1 MPQIILDHCKFV
13 LQLCYK
19 ETLLNTLNIKNP
31 INDLLSNFSDIEKFL
46 QINNSER
53 FKLLFFNMKKIHHIL
68 YFSEELIKLNNIGE
82 NINLNNLFYLNLLI
96 MDDLSIINYIYSLN
110 DIKVINNINNTNN
123 NILKKLIISKI
134 IINLIYNYKG
144 IYSSDEETD
153 KEELKKIENFNISL
167 IKDNKD
173 ILKEFD
179 IDLNEFEKIST
190 KIDQI
195 YSLIII
201 SLLKNRKFED
211 FEYSYG
217 IIRQLELDSIIITKY
232 MFDELYN
239 ILSKDES
246 YINDYKIRTI
256 DDLFS
261 INKLNF
267 YFILLK
273 YIFKNPF
280 FIYNIPFLLETRKIL
295 IDIINNKLNL
305 LLPFKIN
312 DVDTIKKNEFLFKFI
327 LDSLYYYKIQSY
339 FKLNEIFLYY
349 KEFCYESKKEDIKI
363 IEKMIKNNR
372 IEANI
377 NIENY
382 LKDFDIAKNI
392 NIRKPIIK
400 YLNNLKI
407 KNKNIQEAE
416 EELKK
421 SIETW
426 KSIEKMINEKKL
438 KKIKKDLK
446 IYLKNYFSD
455 INNKKILIKIFRK
468 EIYDYFKNNIKI
480 NNQNNNIEIENKN
493 YKEEINE
500 EKNIEKHLKIERS
513 KSKDNQSTRKES
525 KFIINLIQ
533 VNLKYR

>member
-1 MPQIILDHCKFV
+1 MPQKFLNHCKFM

-19 ETLLNTLNIKNP
+19 ETLSNTLNIKNP

-46 QINNSER
+46 KINNSKI
-53 FKLLFFNMKKIHHIL
+53 FKLLYFNMNKIHQIL
-68 YFSEELIKLNNIGE
+68 YASEELIKLNNIGE

-96 MDDLSIINYIYSLN
+96 IDNLSIINYIYSLN

-211 FEYSYG
+211 FEYTYG

-312 DVDTIKKNEFLFKFI
+312 DVDTIKKIEFLFKFI

-363 IEKMIKNNR
+363 IEKIIKSNR

-455 INNKKILIKIFRK
+455 INNKKILIKIFRE

-480 NNQNNNIEIENKN
+480 NNQNNNIEIENQN
-493 YKEEINE
+493 HKEEINE